1 LKRLFLYFADPLAL
15 IFDDASHSEEESR
28 ELIVS
33 MKKTSVTKKLRGKGD
48 LLREYRLDY
57 SKAKP
62 NRFAAE
68 MPAETIAVV
77 LEPDIAAVF
86 KSAKTVNAALRSVIS
101 GVTKPTRKR
110 TQ

>member
-1 LKRLFLYFADPLAL
+1 
-15 IFDDASHSEEESR
+15 
-28 ELIVS
+28 
-33 MKKTSVTKKLRGKGD
+33 MKKTSIPKKVQGKKD
-48 LLREYRLDY
+48 LLREYRFDY

-77 LEPDIAAVF
+77 LEPDIAALF

-101 GVTKPTRKR
+101 RGTKPTRKR
-110 TQ
+110 TH

>member
-1 LKRLFLYFADPLAL
+1 
-15 IFDDASHSEEESR
+15 
-28 ELIVS
+28 
-33 MKKTSVTKKLRGKGD
+33 MKKTAIRKKVRGKGG
-48 LLREYRLDY
+48 LLREYRFDY
-57 SKAKP
+57 SKAKA

-101 GVTKPTRKR
+101 GVAKPTGKR
-110 TQ
+110 TR

>member
-1 LKRLFLYFADPLAL
+1 
-15 IFDDASHSEEESR
+15 
-28 ELIVS
+28 
-33 MKKTSVTKKLRGKGD
+33 MKKTSIPKKVQGKED
-48 LLREYRLDY
+48 LLREYRFDY

-101 GVTKPTRKR
+101 GAAKPTGKKKHGSAPVTDRDAGAILHSCE
-110 TQ
+110 

>member
-1 LKRLFLYFADPLAL
+1 
-15 IFDDASHSEEESR
+15 
-28 ELIVS
+28 
-33 MKKTSVTKKLRGKGD
+33 MKKTSIPKKARDKED
-48 LLREYRLDY
+48 LLREYRFDY

-86 KSAKTVNAALRSVIS
+86 KSSKTVNEALRSVFS
-101 GVTKPTRKR
+101 GLAKPAGKSTR
-110 TQ
+110 

>member
-1 LKRLFLYFADPLAL
+1 
-15 IFDDASHSEEESR
+15 
-28 ELIVS
+28 
-33 MKKTSVTKKLRGKGD
+33 MKKTSIPKKVRGEAD
-48 LLREYRLDY
+48 LLREYRFDY

-86 KSAKTVNAALRSVIS
+86 KSAKTVNEALRSVIS
-101 GVTKPTRKR
+101 GAATRKGKR
-110 TQ
+110 TR

>member
-1 LKRLFLYFADPLAL
+1 MRDK
-15 IFDDASHSEEESR
+15 E
-28 ELIVS
+28 
-33 MKKTSVTKKLRGKGD
+33 D
-48 LLREYRLDY
+48 LLREYRFDY

-86 KSAKTVNAALRSVIS
+86 KSAKTVNATLRSVIS
-101 GVTKPTRKR
+101 GVAKPRRKKTR
-110 TQ
+110 

>member
-1 LKRLFLYFADPLAL
+1 
-15 IFDDASHSEEESR
+15 
-28 ELIVS
+28 V
-33 MKKTSVTKKLRGKGD
+33 RGKGD
-48 LLREYRLDY
+48 LLREYRFDY

-86 KSAKTVNAALRSVIS
+86 KSPKTVNAALRSVIS
-101 GVTKPTRKR
+101 RAAKTTRKKTR
-110 TQ
+110 

>member
-1 LKRLFLYFADPLAL
+1 
-15 IFDDASHSEEESR
+15 
-28 ELIVS
+28 
-33 MKKTSVTKKLRGKGD
+33 MKKTVAPKKAQDKED
-48 LLREYRLDY
+48 LLREYRFDY

-101 GVTKPTRKR
+101 GVRKR
-110 TQ
+110 TGKRPR

>member
-1 LKRLFLYFADPLAL
+1 
-15 IFDDASHSEEESR
+15 
-28 ELIVS
+28 
-33 MKKTSVTKKLRGKGD
+33 MKKTSIPKKVRGKDG

-68 MPAETIAVV
+68 MPVETIAVV

-86 KSAKTVNAALRSVIS
+86 KSAKTVNAALR
-101 GVTKPTRKR
+101 
-110 TQ
+110 

>member
-1 LKRLFLYFADPLAL
+1 
-15 IFDDASHSEEESR
+15 
-28 ELIVS
+28 
-33 MKKTSVTKKLRGKGD
+33 MKKTSIPKKVHGKED
-48 LLREYRLDY
+48 LLREYRFDY

-62 NRFAAE
+62 NRFSAE

-101 GVTKPTRKR
+101 GAAKPTGKR
-110 TQ
+110 TR

>member
-1 LKRLFLYFADPLAL
+1 
-15 IFDDASHSEEESR
+15 
-28 ELIVS
+28 
-33 MKKTSVTKKLRGKGD
+33 MKKTSIPKRARRKED
-48 LLREYRLDY
+48 LLREYRFDY

-68 MPAETIAVV
+68 MPEETIAVV

-101 GVTKPTRKR
+101 GAAKTGKR
-110 TQ
+110 TR

>member
-1 LKRLFLYFADPLAL
+1 MPAKRPGRNAA
-15 IFDDASHSEEESR
+15 I
-28 ELIVS
+28 
-33 MKKTSVTKKLRGKGD
+33 MKKTSIRKKVRSKEGF
-48 LLREYRLDY
+48 LREYRFDY

-68 MPAETIAVV
+68 MPAETITVV

-101 GVTKPTRKR
+101 GAAKPTEKR
-110 TQ
+110 TR

>member
-1 LKRLFLYFADPLAL
+1 
-15 IFDDASHSEEESR
+15 
-28 ELIVS
+28 
-33 MKKTSVTKKLRGKGD
+33 MKKTSIPKKVHVKED
-48 LLREYRLDY
+48 LLREYRFDY

-86 KSAKTVNAALRSVIS
+86 SERSLPGEARLTSHECLRRHACL
-101 GVTKPTRKR
+101 GVFTGSFCGSKMG
-110 TQ
+110 

>member
-1 LKRLFLYFADPLAL
+1 
-15 IFDDASHSEEESR
+15 
-28 ELIVS
+28 
-33 MKKTSVTKKLRGKGD
+33 MKKTAIPNKAQGKDD

-77 LEPDIAAVF
+77 LEM
-86 KSAKTVNAALRSVIS
+86 TWRRSS
-101 GVTKPTRKR
+101 SRR
-110 TQ
+110 RR

>member
-1 LKRLFLYFADPLAL
+1 
-15 IFDDASHSEEESR
+15 
-28 ELIVS
+28 
-33 MKKTSVTKKLRGKGD
+33 M
-48 LLREYRLDY
+48 REYRFDY

-101 GVTKPTRKR
+101 GVTKAARKK

>member
-1 LKRLFLYFADPLAL
+1 
-15 IFDDASHSEEESR
+15 
-28 ELIVS
+28 
-33 MKKTSVTKKLRGKGD
+33 MKKTSIPKKGKGKEG
-48 LLREYRLDY
+48 LLREFQFDY
-57 SKAKP
+57 STAKP

-101 GVTKPTRKR
+101 GGAKPTRKR